1 MPRTP
6 SGIWYAEHDEASD
19 HPPLL
24 LLHGAGGS
32 RLDWPPN
39 LRRLPNA
46 RVIAPDLP
54 GHGRSTAPNPDSI
67 QAFSSA
73 IRAFMDELNLASVVM
88 VGHSMGGAIAMQA
101 ALDAPDRV
109 KGLVLIGTG
118 AKMEVNPVILDGL
131 VNDWDR
137 VIRKIVRWCW
147 SKGVSEQIL
156 EMSYQRLVETDPPV
170 MLSDYHAANNYD
182 ALPYLKDIQAPT
194 LVIGAPDD
202 RMTPFHYSE
211 TLQANI
217 PNAELVSIPDSSH
230 MMALEHPEAVTEAIR
245 TWLSA
250 LQG

>member
-6 SGIWYAEHDEASD
+6 SGIWYAEHNEPTS

-46 RVIAPDLP
+46 RVIAPDLT
-54 GHGRSTAPNPDSI
+54 GHGRSNPPVPESI
-67 QAFSSA
+67 EAFSQA
-73 IRAFMDELNLASVVM
+73 IRHFMDELALPSAVL
-88 VGHSMGGAIAMQA
+88 VGHSMGGAVAMQM
-101 ALDAPDRV
+101 ALDAPQRV
-109 KGLVLIGTG
+109 DGLVLIGTG

-131 VNDWDR
+131 ANDWDR
-137 VIRKIVRWCW
+137 TIRKIVKWCW

-156 EMSYQRLVETDPPV
+156 TMSYQRLVETDPTV
-170 MLSDYHAANNYD
+170 LLSDYHAANNYN
-182 ALPYLKDIQAPT
+182 ALPHLPNIQART

-211 TLQANI
+211 TLHSNI
-217 PNAELVSIPDSSH
+217 PNAELVRIEDSSH

-245 TWLSA
+245 TWL
-250 LQG
+250 G